1 MKAEKAVVMVAVVK
15 VEVVVVAVVVAVVV
29 LACLPLAMPSSK
41 FAEILKG
48 LHFAIAGSSLCS
60 FECSL
65 SELVPHVMG
74 LVLFPQLAV
83 VTSEPHRRCK
93 WNL

>member
-1 MKAEKAVVMVAVVK
+1 VKAEKAVVMVAVVK
-15 VEVVVVAVVVAVVV
+15 VEVVVVAVVVVVV